1 MKTKFASAQILTKTL
16 TFKKAVLWIVL
27 SIALGFV
34 PRLEAASYELVSREA
49 TGYGDSED
57 AAIVAALV
65 EAVRQFQGLTIEA
78 EKTLRVSLVETESK
92 QELRTQLEENIR
104 SKSKGQI
111 HSYEVIS
118 VTPKDR
124 RWTANLRVSLP
135 EYRSPGPDRS
145 SLRSIAILP
154 FRDSIPHSNLPTA
167 TLSHRWG
174 AKLVS
179 HFAQSRRFRV
189 LDREFANEFTS
200 EEALLRQGETPVS
213 ELVRIGQKIGADYVV
228 VGEISAFEMNSAST
242 VDSADEANFIVEYRV
257 VELAPREVRWA
268 NTANLRL
275 PKEALQ
281 RLGIQ
286 NNRSQVREYL
296 LNSTAETVV
305 TEILDLI
312 YPVKILRVD
321 ADGTIYLNQG
331 GNRVQNG
338 QWFSIYSLAESV
350 PDPDS
355 GLPIRIDGR
364 EMGVVNV
371 VDTQG
376 KYARAKLEQGTNET
390 IKAGMVCRRFTTD
403 RIVALQQQ
411 AQQEY
416 IQKQQKLVEEGECP
430 SLLIRAF
437 RTSTVWQI
445 SVKNQS
451 KKAVKINGISK
462 RLAGATPDTTPFSKT
477 ITAGEE
483 DVFGL
488 PYAFASRDALDLIC
502 DDFKYPYT
510 FFFP

>member
-1 MKTKFASAQILTKTL
+1 ML
-16 TFKKAVLWIVL
+16 TFKKAVLWIAL
-27 SIALGFV
+27 SIMLGSA

-57 AAIVAALV
+57 AAIVAAII

-78 EKTLRVSLVETESK
+78 EKTLRVSLVETDSK

-124 RWTANLRVSLP
+124 RWTATLRVFLP
-135 EYRSPGPDRS
+135 EYQPPGPDRS

-154 FRDSIPHSNLPTA
+154 FRNGVPQSDLPTS
-167 TLSHRWG
+167 TLSRRWG

-189 LDREFANEFTS
+189 LDREFADEFAS
-200 EEALLRQGETPVS
+200 EEALLSQGETPVS
-213 ELVRIGQKIGADYVV
+213 ELVRIGQQIGADYVV
-228 VGEISAFEMNSAST
+228 VGEISAFVMNSAST

-350 PDPDS
+350 LDPDS
-355 GLPIRIDGR
+355 GLPVRIDGR
-364 EMGVVNV
+364 ELGVVNV

-376 KYARAKLEQGTNET
+376 KYARGKLEQGTSET
-390 IKAGMVCRRFTTD
+390 IKAGMACRRFTAD

-416 IQKQQKLVEEGECP
+416 IQKQQQLVDDGECP
-430 SLLIRAF
+430 SFLVRAF
-437 RTSTVWQI
+437 RTGIVWQI

-451 KKAVKINGISK
+451 KQSVKINGISK
-462 RLAGATPDTTPFSKT
+462 RLAGATPETTPFSKT

-483 DVFGL
+483 DTFGL
-488 PYAFASRDALDLIC
+488 PYAFASGDAIDLIC

-510 FFFP
+510 IFFP